1 MQRMLAAR
9 EVTQVASLAINKL
22 KPKGSQAEK
31 EHMFQAAMHAM
42 EADTALLTE
51 SLAASTAKL
60 SAEVRLMISK
70 L

>member
-9 EVTQVASLAINKL
+9 EVTRVEAAINKL

-42 EADTALLTE
+42 EAGAALLNQ
-51 SLAASTAKL
+51 SRAA
-60 SAEVRLMISK
+60 
-70 L
+70 